1 LRSSSIENYE
11 NELIK
16 RIQRDYLGDRGRE
29 DDDNSSSRNH
39 LGFVVDDDLDN
50 EEESNN
56 SLNSYL
62 LKQDM
67 DKLIHLTNQL
77 VKHPKVP
84 TILKDMI
91 HLKANPPWARD
102 GFISSL
108 QKVERITSPHKRP
121 ESRGLIQSSS
131 GTASRS
137 KLLLSS
143 QQQVDKRPKVMK
155 NILVYLFGFCSYDG

>member
-1 LRSSSIENYE
+1 M
-11 NELIK
+11 
-16 RIQRDYLGDRGRE
+16 GDRGRE
-29 DDDNSSSRNH
+29 DDDGNSSRNH
-39 LGFVVDDDLDN
+39 HGFVVDEDLDDD

-62 LKQDM
+62 LEQDM

-77 VKHPKVP
+77 AKHPKVP

-91 HLKANPPWARD
+91 HLKSNPPWARD

-143 QQQVDKRPKVMK
+143 QQQVDKRPKVRK
-155 NILVYLFGFCSYDG
+155 GEYEKILILFK